1 MRKMSMRSLVSR
13 PEKVEVTVGVYVV
26 KMVID
31 SGAST
36 NVIEKGLWSQLKWQK
51 IACVSKKCDKRLY
64 AYGSK
69 EPLNFLG
76 TFSALTK
83 VAGNEV

>member
-1 MRKMSMRSLVSR
+1 MFTVKSMSQS
-13 PEKVEVTVGVYVV
+13 EKVEVIVGGCAV

-36 NVIEKGLWSQLKWQK
+36 NVLDKGLWSGLKQQK

-64 AYGSK
+64 MCRSK
-69 EPLNFLG
+69 ELLKVLG
-76 TFSALTK
+76 TFSA
-83 VAGNEV
+83 